1 MNLGADKPEQEG
13 TWVDAA
19 GAFTGGVLDSLGYGA
34 GGAPP
39 APKKNEML
47 PWIIG
52 GSALLLGGVILFAV
66 NK

>member
-1 MNLGADKPEQEG
+1 MLGADKVEQSG
-13 TWVDAA
+13 TWDAV
-19 GAFTGGVLDSLGYGA
+19 GAFTGGVLDSLGYGTDKV
-34 GGAPP
+34 PP
-39 APKKNEML
+39 APAKNEAL